1 MAELM
6 RPTINQE
13 TGEVVMENDLSSATF
28 DVVADVGPSSSSK
41 REATVRALTGVLQM
55 TQDPETQQ
63 VITAMTMMN
72 MEGEGMSD
80 ANSYFRKKL
89 LRMGVVKPTDDE
101 AQELMAEMQGQ
112 PQDPNS
118 MYLQAAAEDAEAK
131 AAQARANTIK
141 TIADAELSQAKTA
154 EVLAGIDQEP
164 QTQQAQQAQP
174 MTADAPMVDQVAINQ
189 QAEIDNA
196 IEQEKREIALAK
208 QRLELYTLQRKIEIE
223 EEKHALDMR
232 NSGVQIERDESG
244 QLKTRTAMDE
254 RSERV
259 GLQMAEAVDSLTQ
272 VIKAQAETIQAA
284 AERGAEAQTKT
295 AEIMSKPRTIIRD
308 KGKIV
313 GIKVEG

>member
-1 MAELM
+1 
-6 RPTINQE
+6 
-13 TGEVVMENDLSSATF
+13 
-28 DVVADVGPSSSSK
+28 
-41 REATVRALTGVLQM
+41 
-55 TQDPETQQ
+55 
-63 VITAMTMMN
+63 
-72 MEGEGMSD
+72 
-80 ANSYFRKKL
+80 
-89 LRMGVVKPTDDE
+89 MGVVKPTDDE

-118 MYLQAAAEDAEAK
+118 VYLQAAAEEAEAK
-131 AAQARANTIK
+131 AAQARASTIK

-154 EVLAGIDQEP
+154 EVLAGIGQEP
-164 QTQQAQQAQP
+164 QTQQTQP
-174 MTADAPMVDQVAINQ
+174 MTAEAPMVDQVAINQ

-232 NSGVQIERDESG
+232 NNGVQIERDESG

-295 AEIMSKPRTIIRD
+295 AEIMSKPRTIIRE

>member
-1 MAELM
+1 
-6 RPTINQE
+6 
-13 TGEVVMENDLSSATF
+13 
-28 DVVADVGPSSSSK
+28 
-41 REATVRALTGVLQM
+41 
-55 TQDPETQQ
+55 
-63 VITAMTMMN
+63 
-72 MEGEGMSD
+72 
-80 ANSYFRKKL
+80 
-89 LRMGVVKPTDDE
+89 
-101 AQELMAEMQGQ
+101 
-112 PQDPNS
+112 
-118 MYLQAAAEDAEAK
+118 MYLQAAAEEAEAK

-164 QTQQAQQAQP
+164 QTQQAQQAQQ

-295 AEIMSKPRTIIRD
+295 AEIMSKPRTIIRE

>member
-1 MAELM
+1 
-6 RPTINQE
+6 
-13 TGEVVMENDLSSATF
+13 
-28 DVVADVGPSSSSK
+28 
-41 REATVRALTGVLQM
+41 M

-63 VITAMTMMN
+63 VLTAMTMMN

-80 ANSYFRKKL
+80 ANAYFRKKL

-112 PQDPNS
+112 PQDPNAA
-118 MYLQAAAEDAEAK
+118 YLQAAAEEAEAK
-131 AAQARANTIK
+131 AAQARASTIK

-154 EVLAGIDQEP
+154 EVLAGIGQEP
-164 QTQQAQQAQP
+164 QTQQTQP
-174 MTADAPMVDQVAINQ
+174 MTAEAPMVDQVAINQ

-232 NSGVQIERDESG
+232 NNGVQIERDESG

-295 AEIMSKPRTIIRD
+295 AEIMSKPRTIIRE

>member
-1 MAELM
+1 MVELM
-6 RPTINQE
+6 RPTIDQE
-13 TGEVVMENDLSSATF
+13 TGEVVLENDLSSATF
-28 DVVADVGPSSSSK
+28 DVIADVGPSSSSK

-63 VITAMTMMN
+63 VLTAMTMMN

-80 ANSYFRKKL
+80 ANAYFRKKL

-112 PQDPNS
+112 PQDPNAA
-118 MYLQAAAEDAEAK
+118 YLQAAAEEAEAK
-131 AAQARANTIK
+131 AAQARASTIK

-154 EVLAGIDQEP
+154 EVLAGIGQEP
-164 QTQQAQQAQP
+164 QTQQAQP
-174 MTADAPMVDQVAINQ
+174 MTSEAPMVDQVAINQ

-232 NSGVQIERDESG
+232 NNGVQIERDESG

-295 AEIMSKPRTIIRD
+295 AEIMSKPRTIIRE